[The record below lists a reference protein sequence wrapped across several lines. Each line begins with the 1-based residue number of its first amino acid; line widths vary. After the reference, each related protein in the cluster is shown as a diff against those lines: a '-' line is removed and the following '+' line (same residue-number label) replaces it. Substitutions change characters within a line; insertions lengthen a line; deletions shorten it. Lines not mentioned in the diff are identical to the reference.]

1 MKTLLILLTCFGLTA
16 VAWAEMHEGKH
27 HSGKMMF
34 EKMDT
39 NKDGTISVEE
49 HEAGLNKMQERRRE
63 HFSKMDTN
71 GDGLVTKEEAN
82 GFGMRRGVALID
94 SIAFTRRLKR
104 EPRTPGE
111 GGPTREDPPRMYHHD
126 ETPAMTMLFDYS

>member
-71 GDGLVTKEEAN
+71 GDGLVTKEEAKAAHEAMRETM
-82 GFGMRRGVALID
+82 GEERRG
-94 SIAFTRRLKR
+94 KR
-104 EPRTPGE
+104 QECKG
-111 GGPTREDPPRMYHHD
+111 DKD
-126 ETPAMTMLFDYS
+126 E

>member
-49 HEAGLNKMQERRRE
+49 HEAGLTKCKNDVE
-63 HFSKMDTN
+63 ST
-71 GDGLVTKEEAN
+71 LVKWTLM
-82 GFGMRRGVALID
+82 GMV
-94 SIAFTRRLKR
+94 
-104 EPRTPGE
+104 
-111 GGPTREDPPRMYHHD
+111 
-126 ETPAMTMLFDYS
+126 